1 MWYLIGFVG
10 MVLAGFFV
18 YANIKKS
25 RIVKYEPAQDNKS
38 QFRSEEDLKTYG
50 KPMDDKH
57 SHVDFDD
64 AE

>member
-1 MWYLIGFVG
+1 MWYLIGVVV

-18 YANIKKS
+18 YANIRKNEKPVDS
-25 RIVKYEPAQDNKS
+25 AKTADKP
-38 QFRSEEDLKTYG
+38 FRTEEDLSTYG
-50 KPMDDKH
+50 KPLDDKH